1 MLILHG
7 GAPNIC
13 LKRSTRHRRI
23 PFTRMPARTQP
34 STRSRPAADPQA
46 SAATRRRLLDV
57 ALLVF
62 SEQGF
67 RAATVREICAKAK
80 ANIAAVNYHFGDK
93 EGLYRAVIGEAKC
106 HADERHP
113 TRLASTGDPEQD
125 LRQFVR
131 AFVERLLQADSCAA
145 HGKLMAWEMIEPTR
159 ALDELV
165 RDVIRPTWMH
175 LGTIVAA
182 NIGIDAADPRNAAL
196 LRRAT
201 ASVLSQVLLYRTCR
215 TVVERLHPDLF
226 KDPKEIEHI
235 VDHIVA
241 FSLTGLKGLSKRA
254 RQAARAPMTIRRAKA

>member
-1 MLILHG
+1 M
-7 GAPNIC
+7 PT
-13 LKRSTRHRRI
+13 RST
-23 PFTRMPARTQP
+23 TAK
-34 STRSRPAADPQA
+34 RPRAESQDQ
-46 SAATRRRLLDV
+46 AATRRRLLDV
-57 ALLVF
+57 ALEVF

-67 RAATVREICAKAK
+67 RAATVREICTKAR
-80 ANIAAVNYHFGDK
+80 ANVAAVNYHFGDK

-106 HADERHP
+106 HADEKHP
-113 TRLASTGDPEQD
+113 TRMPSTGNPEKD

-145 HGKLMAWEMIEPTR
+145 HGKLMAWEMIEPTT

-182 NIGIDAADPRNAAL
+182 NIGIDAANPKNAAL

-215 TVVERLHPDLF
+215 AVVERLHPNLF
-226 KDPKEIEHI
+226 NDPKEIEHI

-241 FSLTGLKGLSKRA
+241 FSIKGLHGLVPPGRA
-254 RQAARAPMTIRRAKA
+254 RGRAGT

>member
-1 MLILHG
+1 
-7 GAPNIC
+7 
-13 LKRSTRHRRI
+13 
-23 PFTRMPARTQP
+23 MPARTIQAK
-34 STRSRPAADPQA
+34 RSRSAVDPQA

-57 ALLVF
+57 ALEVF
-62 SEQGF
+62 SEQGY

-113 TRLASTGDPEQD
+113 TRLPSTGDAEQD

-131 AFVERLLQADSCAA
+131 AFVERLLQSDSCAT
-145 HGKLMAWEMIEPTR
+145 HGKLMAWEMIEPTK

-182 NIGIDAADPRNAAL
+182 NIGVDPADPKNAAM

-215 TVVERLHPDLF
+215 AVVERLHPDLF
-226 KDPKEIEHI
+226 NDPKEIEHI

-241 FSLTGLKGLSKRA
+241 FSITGLKGLASSTEPKPPRPKATRRA
-254 RQAARAPMTIRRAKA
+254 RA